1 MQTNHLSCIIIGLVK
16 YVSVIDAMIKTV
28 KTFGHFDIL
37 INNAGVMN
45 DTIWEKQIDIN
56 LVGMLGDKTH
66 SQFL

>member
-1 MQTNHLSCIIIGLVK
+1 
-16 YVSVIDAMIKTV
+16 MIKTV

-56 LVGMLGDKTH
+56 LVGMLGDKSH
-66 SQFL
+66 RQFL